1 MKRCIICLQELELFQ
16 GLENQ
21 QFNNLCRC
29 TIKKKL
35 CKGDFLFRQGEIINT
50 VYLIKSGKLK
60 MVQTCMDGRET
71 ILDVCGPGEILGE
84 LSLYQDQTELS
95 SAVAMEEAYICC
107 FDRQQFK
114 ELIQQ
119 DSSFAWRVISYLG
132 KKHYENMQKQGEETR
147 QTVKEKTLNLF
158 YRFANEYGQK
168 QADGQLIDL
177 KITQQELADMVGSSR
192 VMVVQ
197 ALKELKA
204 ASIIDKINGYYVLK
218 DDPCVSAHIFK

>member
-21 QFNNLCRC
+21 QFSNLCRC
-29 TIKKKL
+29 TTKKKL
-35 CKGDFLFRQGEIINT
+35 VKGDYLFRQDEMVST

-60 MVQTCMDGRET
+60 MVQTTKDGHET

-84 LSLYQDQTELS
+84 LSLYQDQKELS
-95 SAVAMEEAYICC
+95 SSVAMEYAYICC
-107 FDRQQFK
+107 FNRQQFK
-114 ELIQQ
+114 ESIQQ

-132 KKHYENMQKQGEETR
+132 KKRYENLQKQGEETR
-147 QTVKEKTLNLF
+147 QTVKEKLLNLF

-168 QADGQLIDL
+168 EAWGLLIDL
-177 KITQQELADMVGSSR
+177 KVTQQELADMIGSSR

-197 ALKELKA
+197 ALKELKE
-204 ASIIDKINGYYVLK
+204 ASIIDRKKGYYVLK
-218 DDPCVSAHIFK
+218 DDPCVSVHIFE